1 MPPEFVGLGLISDF
15 GLVPEDQRDRFLRQH
30 FDLVE
35 KLFYRPVGRL
45 LAFYPESPAAW
56 LVPRC
61 LVERDGSLNPDT
73 ELGRLRNLVVRLL
86 PGKDEFAGRVR
97 AVPLNRLLKHG
108 KIKLVAGLPVVELL
122 PRYPHGLTD
131 DERYHVESMARNVIN
146 MAIHQRPIP
155 HSFRWAQYFWR
166 HNFDLV
172 PCRPIQQ
179 IAVTGE
185 SLSGEQAE
193 CLEQTLTFNSKAA
206 RDYLDV
212 LRQRLWVDLYDPIR
226 DEILFGLFAR
236 LTRLYCLLCDDP
248 LLWARDI
255 GGILLRCLADT
266 AITFAYLAKRGTAD
280 DFKRFIEYGH
290 GQRKLLML
298 HLQDNY
304 PDSRSLEGMTAEEIS
319 QELGGFMAELTEI
332 ELGHWL
338 KEDTRKL
345 AQQAGMERVYRLVY
359 APASSDLHGSWLS
372 LKQCNLLRC
381 GEPLHRFHY
390 LPALVNPPLVIN
402 TIVVAQELY
411 CSTRE
416 LAIAELRYPPPQDD
430 LKSIGH
436 LLRAEEAS
444 DGSSHAGPHSQLGPA

>member
-1 MPPEFVGLGLISDF
+1 MGKRRCAGKHMHIPIAKHKREGTRLRPPLAELNPRLIDWVRDLLPEHLWIGALAEHFGIDTFHRPYNVLLDAIDSYLPPEFVGLGLISDF

-61 LVERDGSLNPDT
+61 LVERDGSLDPDT

-122 PRYPHGLTD
+122 PRYPHTLTD

-179 IAVTGE
+179 IPVTGE

-193 CLEQTLTFNSKAA
+193 CLEQTLT
-206 RDYLDV
+206 
-212 LRQRLWVDLYDPIR
+212 
-226 DEILFGLFAR
+226 
-236 LTRLYCLLCDDP
+236 
-248 LLWARDI
+248 
-255 GGILLRCLADT
+255 
-266 AITFAYLAKRGTAD
+266 
-280 DFKRFIEYGH
+280 
-290 GQRKLLML
+290 
-298 HLQDNY
+298 
-304 PDSRSLEGMTAEEIS
+304 
-319 QELGGFMAELTEI
+319 
-332 ELGHWL
+332 
-338 KEDTRKL
+338 
-345 AQQAGMERVYRLVY
+345 
-359 APASSDLHGSWLS
+359 
-372 LKQCNLLRC
+372 
-381 GEPLHRFHY
+381 
-390 LPALVNPPLVIN
+390 
-402 TIVVAQELY
+402 
-411 CSTRE
+411 
-416 LAIAELRYPPPQDD
+416 
-430 LKSIGH
+430 
-436 LLRAEEAS
+436 
-444 DGSSHAGPHSQLGPA
+444 